1 MALSRRSGR
10 SRFTLILLVLTS
22 ITVLT
27 LDFRGSSAVQGLRDG
42 AATVFS
48 PLRGAADKVFH
59 PVGNVWSGIWHY
71 GDVKKE
77 NDELRAELDQLRAQA
92 ASNADAAK
100 QLQELQQLA
109 QLDSLT
115 QYQQVTA
122 RVASGPIGNFENTVQ
137 LDKGTNAGIQVG
149 MPVLTG
155 TGLVGRV
162 VQVTSGNAVVK
173 LISDVDAA
181 TGVRFTT
188 SGTKGVAHGTGAGNP
203 LMSDSDV
210 PVGTNVPIGDP
221 VLTSGLVGSVYPP
234 DVVVGT
240 VSKVA
245 PAGDQI
251 NLSVTI
257 EPAADLTRLSYVR
270 VLIWLPSNP

>member
-22 ITVLT
+22 VTVLT
-27 LDFRGSSAVQGLRDG
+27 LDFRGSSAVEGLRDG

-48 PLRGAADKVFH
+48 PLRGAANKVFK

-77 NDELRAELDQLRAQA
+77 NDELRAEIDQLRAQA
-92 ASNADAAK
+92 ATNQDALK

-109 QLDSLT
+109 QLDQYT

-122 RVASGPIGNFENTVQ
+122 QVASGPIGNFENTVQ
-137 LDKGTNAGIQVG
+137 LDKGTAAGIQVG

-162 VQVTSGNAVVK
+162 VQVTSKTSVVK
-173 LISDVDAA
+173 LITDVDAA
-181 TGVRFTT
+181 TGVRFSA
-188 SGTKGVAHGTGAGNP
+188 SGAKAVAHGTGAGNP
-203 LMSDSDV
+203 LTSDSDV
-210 PVGTNVPIGDP
+210 PIGTNVPMGDP
-221 VLTSGLVGSVYPP
+221 VLTSGLQGSIYPP

-240 VSKVA
+240 VSKIG

-251 NLSVTI
+251 NLSITI
-257 EPAADLTRLSYVR
+257 EPAADLTHLSYVR
-270 VLIWLPSNP
+270 VLLWLPETP